1 MGAMKDLLIDLT
13 EEIYFNPS
21 NSRWKCT
28 RRNKPYS
35 WEEAQEQVTRI
46 AQQYGTNE
54 IVAKIFHPNE
64 PKKYPTI
71 TKWHKIWKDKQKWD
85 LVWREEKEKAETK
98 VREEYIAKRWPNGVP
113 KPKWQ
118 PWHDFSESNK
128 KIYLQPKPTKKQLA
142 HWRKE
147 KSRKELEKLLPPI
160 TDDKP
165 FLEFGQ
171 FDPKEIERDV
181 KIGRE
186 LIKNFHKRWKK

>member
-64 PKKYPTI
+64 PKK
-71 TKWHKIWKDKQKWD
+71 
-85 LVWREEKEKAETK
+85 
-98 VREEYIAKRWPNGVP
+98 
-113 KPKWQ
+113 
-118 PWHDFSESNK
+118 
-128 KIYLQPKPTKKQLA
+128 
-142 HWRKE
+142 
-147 KSRKELEKLLPPI
+147 
-160 TDDKP
+160 
-165 FLEFGQ
+165 
-171 FDPKEIERDV
+171 
-181 KIGRE
+181 
-186 LIKNFHKRWKK
+186 